1 MKYES
6 VLAGVFLGLT
16 LLTLPALGQDAAAT
30 NAAATA
36 AAIAEKQGVD
46 EKFKQMAADIETLRT
61 ANQLLQDKPSALKDD
76 LQQIHAEQT
85 RLAAAGLS
93 REDLKPLAQRIEEV
107 DKKRQDDKDATSDE
121 IKKLEARL
129 LKLLSSPSDPSAK
142 PPGSPPSIS
151 VPPAT
156 ADGYIYTIKE
166 GDRLLD
172 ILKAYNVTFK
182 SKGMKTITYT
192 KLKQA
197 NPDVDPNNLRVG
209 QKIVIPR
216 PAE

>member
-1 MKYES
+1 MKFEP
-6 VLAGVFLGLT
+6 VLAGLFLGLT

-46 EKFKQMAADIETLRT
+46 EKFKQMASDIENLRT
-61 ANQLLQDKPSALKDD
+61 ANQLLQGKLSGIKED
-76 LQQIHAEQT
+76 LQQIRAEQT
-85 RLAAAGLS
+85 RLAAAGVS

-107 DKKRQDDKDATSDE
+107 DKKRQDDKDAISEE
-121 IKKLEARL
+121 IKKSEGRL

-142 PPGSPPSIS
+142 PPASPPSTGA
-151 VPPAT
+151 PTAT
-156 ADGYIYTIKE
+156 ADGYIYTIKD

-172 ILKAYNVTFK
+172 ILKAYNETFK
-182 SKGMKTITYT
+182 SKGMKTVSR
-192 KLKQA
+192 KQVMDA
-197 NPDVDPNNLRVG
+197 NPDVDWGKLKIG

>member
-1 MKYES
+1 MKFEP
-6 VLAGVFLGLT
+6 VLAGLFLGLT

-46 EKFKQMAADIETLRT
+46 EKFKQMASDIENLRT
-61 ANQLLQDKPSALKDD
+61 ANQLLQGKLSGIKED
-76 LQQIHAEQT
+76 LQQIRAEQT
-85 RLAAAGLS
+85 RLAAAGVS

-107 DKKRQDDKDATSDE
+107 DKKRQDDKDAISEE
-121 IKKLEARL
+121 IKKSEGRL

-142 PPGSPPSIS
+142 PPASPPSTGA
-151 VPPAT
+151 PTAT
-156 ADGYIYTIKE
+156 ADGYIYTIKD

-172 ILKAYNVTFK
+172 ILKAYNETFK

-209 QKIVIPR
+209 QRIVIPR